1 MEVIKGVVCTS
12 LIVYL
17 LLLFLFY
24 LGEIVAMKEPFKD
37 SITRLILPN
46 FLKEK
51 IDKKIEFDKDIL
63 SKKEWK
69 KKFKLN
75 STISIK
81 TDINDTFGYCLDWY
95 YVNNM
100 PTMTF
105 DEFKQYYELNP
116 NAWSFGERENNNNNA
131 NHMMIAYRKS
141 KAITST
147 DFTEKY
153 SCEYCCVLIAPYNEY
168 KKFARWRNR
177 EKIEAQKIKESNN
190 AFEAENEKA
199 QKKIELL
206 NLIQQDIDRLRKQ
219 SEQEIRAVQDIVSEV
234 SKSDTLTTTSC
245 GHPEIQSQD
254 IVVNE

>member
-1 MEVIKGVVCTS
+1 MEVIKGVVCFS

-24 LGEIVAMKEPFKD
+24 LGEIVVMKEPFKD

-63 SKKEWK
+63 SKKEWEE
-69 KKFKLN
+69 KFKLN

-81 TDINDTFGYCLDWY
+81 TNINDTFGYCLDWY

-116 NAWSFGERENNNNNA
+116 NAWSFGERENDNNNA

-153 SCEYCCVLIAPYNEY
+153 SYEYCCVLIAPYNEY

-177 EKIEAQKIKESNN
+177 EKIEAQKIKENNN
-190 AFEAENEKA
+190 AFKKKKEKA

-245 GHPEIQSQD
+245 GHPEIQPQD
-254 IVVNE
+254 IVV

>member
-1 MEVIKGVVCTS
+1 MKVIMGVV
-12 LIVYL
+12 VYL
-17 LLLFLFY
+17 ILLFIFY
-24 LGEIVAMKEPFKD
+24 LGEIVVMKEPFKD

-69 KKFKLN
+69 EKFKLN

-81 TDINDTFGYCLDWY
+81 TNINDTFGYCLDWY

-141 KAITST
+141 KAITTT

-153 SCEYCCVLIAPYNEY
+153 SYEYCCVLIAPYNEY

-177 EKIEAQKIKESNN
+177 EKIEAQKIKENNN
-190 AFEAENEKA
+190 AFEAENKKV
-199 QKKIELL
+199 QNKIELL

-245 GHPEIQSQD
+245 GHPEIQPQD
-254 IVVNE
+254 IVV

>member
-1 MEVIKGVVCTS
+1 MKVIMGVVYVL

-17 LLLFLFY
+17 ILFFIFY
-24 LGEIVAMKEPFKD
+24 LGEIVVMKEPFKD

-69 KKFKLN
+69 EKFKLN

-81 TDINDTFGYCLDWY
+81 TDINDTFGYCLNWY

-116 NAWSFGERENNNNNA
+116 NAWSFGERENANNNA

-141 KAITST
+141 KAITPT

-168 KKFARWRNR
+168 KQFARWRNR
-177 EKIEAQKIKESNN
+177 EKIEAQKIKENNN
-190 AFEAENEKA
+190 AFKVENEKT

-245 GHPEIQSQD
+245 GHPEIPPQD
-254 IVVNE
+254 IVV

>member
-1 MEVIKGVVCTS
+1 MNVIKGVVCFS

-17 LLLFLFY
+17 ILLFLFC
-24 LGEIVAMKEPFKD
+24 LGEIVVMKEPFKD

-63 SKKEWK
+63 SKKEWEE
-69 KKFKLN
+69 KFKLN

-81 TDINDTFGYCLDWY
+81 TNINDTFGYCLDWY

-116 NAWSFGERENNNNNA
+116 NAWSFGERENDNNNA

-153 SCEYCCVLIAPYNEY
+153 SYEYCCVLIAPYNEY

-177 EKIEAQKIKESNN
+177 EKIEAQKIKENNN
-190 AFEAENEKA
+190 AF
-199 QKKIELL
+199 KIE
-206 NLIQQDIDRLRKQ
+206 
-219 SEQEIRAVQDIVSEV
+219 SE
-234 SKSDTLTTTSC
+234 KSDETV
-245 GHPEIQSQD
+245 HNKNND
-254 IVVNE
+254 IK

>member
-1 MEVIKGVVCTS
+1 MKVIMGVVYVL

-17 LLLFLFY
+17 ILLFIFY
-24 LGEIVAMKEPFKD
+24 LGEIVVMKEPFKD
-37 SITRLILPN
+37 SITRLILPD

-51 IDKKIEFDKDIL
+51 IDKRIELDKDIL
-63 SKKEWK
+63 NKKKWEE
-69 KKFKLN
+69 KFKLN

-141 KAITST
+141 KAITTT

-177 EKIEAQKIKESNN
+177 EKIEAQKIKENNN
-190 AFEAENEKA
+190 AFKVENEKA

-245 GHPEIQSQD
+245 GHPEIQPQD
-254 IVVNE
+254 IVV

>member
-24 LGEIVAMKEPFKD
+24 LGEIVVMKEPFKD

-63 SKKEWK
+63 SKKEWEE
-69 KKFKLN
+69 KFKLN

-116 NAWSFGERENNNNNA
+116 NAWSFGERENDNNNA

-153 SCEYCCVLIAPYNEY
+153 SYE
-168 KKFARWRNR
+168 
-177 EKIEAQKIKESNN
+177 
-190 AFEAENEKA
+190 
-199 QKKIELL
+199 
-206 NLIQQDIDRLRKQ
+206 
-219 SEQEIRAVQDIVSEV
+219 
-234 SKSDTLTTTSC
+234 
-245 GHPEIQSQD
+245 
-254 IVVNE
+254 